1 MMERASAKL
10 GIALKVR
17 SEKKRKSIERQIHEQ
32 FLVPF
37 LETGV
42 LYFMLCNHRKCHI

>member
-17 SEKKRKSIERQIHEQ
+17 FEKKRKLIERQTHEEI
-32 FLVPF
+32 LVP
-37 LETGV
+37 L
-42 LYFMLCNHRKCHI
+42 

>member
-17 SEKKRKSIERQIHEQ
+17 FEKMRKSIERQIHEEI
-32 FLVPF
+32 LVS
-37 LETGV
+37 L
-42 LYFMLCNHRKCHI
+42 